1 VGNLIGSM
9 YMYKFS
15 CACTYQASWARWV
28 SFRVNLSRCHVRCTC
43 LEGGWRELWGEKG
56 WRRGVGWGIIWGMVH
71 GCGIS

>member
-43 LEGGWRELWGEKG
+43 LEGGWRELWGEG
-56 WRRGVGWGIIWGMVH
+56 GLDGASFGEWFMAAAFH
-71 GCGIS
+71 E